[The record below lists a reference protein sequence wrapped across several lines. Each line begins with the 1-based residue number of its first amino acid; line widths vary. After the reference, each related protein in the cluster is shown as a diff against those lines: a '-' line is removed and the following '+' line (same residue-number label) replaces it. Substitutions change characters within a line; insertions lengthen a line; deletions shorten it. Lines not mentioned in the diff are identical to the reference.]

1 MNIDYE
7 FDEPL
12 VNQKRRLFLVNRS
25 EKRLSKK
32 SHNFHHQR
40 IAAPRKDLGYWKVK
54 HVALGF
60 ILLPFLSAFSFSLVF
75 FHSVSVCVLFCPFF
89 FL

>member
-12 VNQKRRLFLVNRS
+12 VNQKGLLLLNRS
-25 EKRLSKK
+25 EKRFSKK
-32 SHNFHHQR
+32 SHNFHHHC
-40 IAAPRKDLGYWKVK
+40 IAAPRKDLGYWKVE

-60 ILLPFLSAFSFSLVF
+60 ILLPFLSVFSLSWVF
-75 FHSVSVCVLFCPFF
+75 STVCALFF